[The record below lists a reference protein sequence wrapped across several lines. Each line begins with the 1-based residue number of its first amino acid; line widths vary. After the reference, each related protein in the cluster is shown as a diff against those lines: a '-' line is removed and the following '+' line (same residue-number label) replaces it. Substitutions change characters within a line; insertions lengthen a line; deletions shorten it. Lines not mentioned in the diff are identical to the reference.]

1 MCVQKCKRGQ
11 EKGRKGRGKMGP
23 CRIKSSTEAFT
34 RLSASTS
41 ERRRRGTFET
51 ITGLVTHVKK
61 RKGVRNTSLLISM
74 LPSLQQSPH
83 KTDITFMF
91 LSIKFKG
98 TFNSW
103 DQMKIDDLELLTTV
117 APEVKDGPL
126 ICTTSSKDPRKFP
139 ASKYFV
145 FFLGPLD

>member
-1 MCVQKCKRGQ
+1 
-11 EKGRKGRGKMGP
+11 
-23 CRIKSSTEAFT
+23 
-34 RLSASTS
+34 
-41 ERRRRGTFET
+41 
-51 ITGLVTHVKK
+51 
-61 RKGVRNTSLLISM
+61 
-74 LPSLQQSPH
+74 
-83 KTDITFMF
+83 MF
-91 LSIKFKG
+91 LSTKFKG

-145 FFLGPLD
+145 FLLGPTWLIGQSKTSFFNTCLYDEMKVNLKQKGH